1 MRWIHG
7 FATFWWD
14 FIIGDDWLVA
24 LAVIIGLAATYAI
37 AQSTDVPI
45 WWLLPVVVIL
55 VLPISI
61 VRLTQRPR
69 RP

>member
-1 MRWIHG
+1 MRWIRG

-24 LAVIIGLAATYAI
+24 LAVIVGLAVTYAI
-37 AQSTDVPI
+37 AHSSDVPI
-45 WWLLPVVVIL
+45 WWLLPVVVTF